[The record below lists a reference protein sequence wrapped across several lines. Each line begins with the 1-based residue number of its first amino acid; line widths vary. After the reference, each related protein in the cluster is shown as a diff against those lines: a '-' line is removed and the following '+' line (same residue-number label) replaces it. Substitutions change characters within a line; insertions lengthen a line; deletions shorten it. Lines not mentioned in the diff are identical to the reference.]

1 MTLFDRAN
9 SISKHYFPTYLLSL
23 PMLSSPVMNKNLHV
37 ALVKIY
43 TSRGNL
49 QFHCCCDVLLENAAC
64 SVHLSSPQTDRSQN
78 LPNPEYTVDV
88 VEQSSQGCQP
98 APQSSGYNG
107 ACVTMLQGKCC
118 PLHWTG
124 PGSLSLQ
131 LSQRSN
137 VAVRADGL
145 SRLQEIQ
152 KDHPF
157 PTPKDNA
164 HLLTH

>member
-1 MTLFDRAN
+1 MLPVQFIFHHPRRIEVKTHQTQNIQWMWLNNPAKVAN
-9 SISKHYFPTYLLSL
+9 LLHSL
-23 PMLSSPVMNKNLHV
+23 QATMGP
-37 ALVKIY
+37 
-43 TSRGNL
+43 G
-49 QFHCCCDVLLENAAC
+49 
-64 SVHLSSPQTDRSQN
+64 
-78 LPNPEYTVDV
+78 
-88 VEQSSQGCQP
+88 
-98 APQSSGYNG
+98 
-107 ACVTMLQGKCC
+107 VTMLQGKGC

-164 HLLTH
+164 HLLTHWWLPLELCLWWEIHLSLLYRLLFWLWFAVVTPCLITGNYAT